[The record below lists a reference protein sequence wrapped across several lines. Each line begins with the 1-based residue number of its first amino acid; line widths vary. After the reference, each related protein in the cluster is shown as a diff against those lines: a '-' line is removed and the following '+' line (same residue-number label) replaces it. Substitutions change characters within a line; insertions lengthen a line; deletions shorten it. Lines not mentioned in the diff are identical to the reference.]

1 MEPEAKE
8 DVSAEKPTL
17 TDILRV
23 KTVGIIDPIVTFLA
37 KYNVS
42 PDALTV
48 TGMLAHFFLA
58 YLVAIG
64 EMRWA
69 GIAMILLAPLDAL
82 DGSLARKMGRKQGG
96 FGAYLDSTLDRL
108 AEVIL
113 FGGFIYY
120 YLQGGNGPLLAI
132 AYLAITGSLMV
143 SYSRGKAESL
153 GMDAK
158 VGVGSRVE
166 RYVVMVIFLLIDYPG
181 WGIVLLAIMTYVTVG
196 QRMYHVWWQY
206 RQLDK
211 QEAAEVAAQVE
222 ATSAEVIQADKE
234 EDTAADAS

>member
-1 MEPEAKE
+1 MEPETNDKMPE
-8 DVSAEKPTL
+8 KKPTL
-17 TDILRV
+17 TDILRQ
-23 KTVGIIDPIVTFLA
+23 KTVGIIDPVVTFLA
-37 KYNVS
+37 KYHVS

-48 TGMLAHFFLA
+48 GGMLAHFLLA

-69 GIAMILLAPLDAL
+69 GIAMVLLAPLDAL

-120 YLQGGNGPLLAI
+120 YLQLGDSVMLGMS
-132 AYLAITGSLMV
+132 YLAITGSLMV

-158 VGVGSRVE
+158 VGIGSRVE
-166 RYVVMVIFLLIDYPG
+166 RYVLMMVLLILDYPS
-181 WGIVLLAIMTYVTVG
+181 VAVFALAIMTYVTVG
-196 QRMYHVWWQY
+196 QRMYHVWYQY
-206 RQLDK
+206 YHLANQEESSEEDE
-211 QEAAEVAAQVE
+211 EAAPE
-222 ATSAEVIQADKE
+222 IQ
-234 EDTAADAS
+234 EDETTEDA

>member
-1 MEPEAKE
+1 MNMEPETKK
-8 DVSAEKPTL
+8 EKPTL
-17 TDILRV
+17 TDVLRV

-37 KYNVS
+37 KYHVS
-42 PDALTV
+42 PDLLTV
-48 TGMLAHFFLA
+48 VGMLAHFFLA

-69 GIAMILLAPLDAL
+69 GVAMILLAPLDAL

-120 YLQGGNGPLLAI
+120 YLQGGDSVMLGLS
-132 AYLAITGSLMV
+132 YLAITGSLMV

-153 GMDAK
+153 GMEAK
-158 VGVGSRVE
+158 VGIGSRVE
-166 RYVVMVIFLLIDYPG
+166 RYVLMIVFLIVDKPSVGVVI
-181 WGIVLLAIMTYVTVG
+181 LAIITYVTVG
-196 QRMYHVWWQY
+196 QRMFHVWKQY
-206 RQLDK
+206 GRLD
-211 QEAAEVAAQVE
+211 QQPELPESLEVSTE
-222 ATSAEVIQADKE
+222 IEEENSAVAD
-234 EDTAADAS
+234 

>member
-1 MEPEAKE
+1 MEPEANDKMPE
-8 DVSAEKPTL
+8 KKPTL
-17 TDILRV
+17 TDILRQ
-23 KTVGIIDPIVTFLA
+23 KTVGIIDPVVTFLA
-37 KYNVS
+37 KYHVS

-48 TGMLAHFFLA
+48 GGMLAHFLLA

-69 GIAMILLAPLDAL
+69 GIAMVLLAPLDAL

-120 YLQGGNGPLLAI
+120 YLQLGDSVMLGMS
-132 AYLAITGSLMV
+132 YLAITGSLMV

-158 VGVGSRVE
+158 VGIGSRVE
-166 RYVVMVIFLLIDYPG
+166 RYVLMMVLLILDYPS
-181 WGIVLLAIMTYVTVG
+181 VAVFALAIMTYVTVG
-196 QRMYHVWWQY
+196 QRMYHVWYQY
-206 RQLDK
+206 YHLAN
-211 QEAAEVAAQVE
+211 QEE
-222 ATSAEVIQADKE
+222 SCE
-234 EDTAADAS
+234 EDEGATPEIQEDETTEDA

>member
-1 MEPEAKE
+1 MKPEANEKMPK
-8 DVSAEKPTL
+8 EKPTL
-17 TDILRV
+17 TDILRQ
-23 KTVGIIDPIVTFLA
+23 KTVGIIDPVVTFLA
-37 KYNVS
+37 KYHVS

-48 TGMLAHFFLA
+48 GGMLAHFLLA

-69 GIAMILLAPLDAL
+69 GIAMVLLAPLDAL

-120 YLQGGNGPLLAI
+120 YLQLGDSVMLGMS
-132 AYLAITGSLMV
+132 YLAITGSLMV

-158 VGVGSRVE
+158 VGIGSRVE
-166 RYVVMVIFLLIDYPG
+166 RYILMVVLLILDYPS
-181 WGIVLLAIMTYVTVG
+181 VAVFALAIMTYVTVG
-196 QRMYHVWWQY
+196 QRMYHVWYQY
-206 RQLDK
+206 HHLANQEESSEEDE
-211 QEAAEVAAQVE
+211 EAALEIQEEV
-222 ATSAEVIQADKE
+222 TT
-234 EDTAADAS
+234 EDV

>member
-1 MEPEAKE
+1 MEPETKK
-8 DVSAEKPTL
+8 EKPTL

-42 PDALTV
+42 PDLLTV
-48 TGMLAHFFLA
+48 GGMLAHFLLA

-120 YLQGGNGPLLAI
+120 YLQLNDSVMLGLS
-132 AYLAITGSLMV
+132 YLAITGSLMV

-158 VGVGSRVE
+158 VGIGSRVE
-166 RYVVMVIFLLIDYPG
+166 RYVLLVVFLIIDKPS
-181 WGIVLLAIMTYVTVG
+181 WGVFFLAIITYVTVG
-196 QRMYHVWWQY
+196 QRMYHVWYQY
-206 RQLDK
+206 YYLAK
-211 QEAAEVAAQVE
+211 QEEAE
-222 ATSAEVIQADKE
+222 ATLTEQEELEETLTETTPENKE
-234 EDTAADAS
+234 EDTTTDA

>member
-1 MEPEAKE
+1 MEPEAK
-8 DVSAEKPTL
+8 DNVPSEKLTL
-17 TDILRV
+17 TDMLRV

-48 TGMLAHFFLA
+48 GGMLAHFFLA

-69 GIAMILLAPLDAL
+69 GVAMILLAPLDAL

-120 YLQGGNGPLLAI
+120 YLQLGDSVMLGLS
-132 AYLAITGSLMV
+132 YLAITGSLMV

-158 VGVGSRVE
+158 VGIGSRVE
-166 RYVVMVIFLLIDYPG
+166 RYVMMIVFLILNYPSVGVVI
-181 WGIVLLAIMTYVTVG
+181 LAFITYVTVG
-196 QRMYHVWWQY
+196 QRMYHVWKQY
-206 RQLDK
+206 GRLA
-211 QEAAEVAAQVE
+211 QEESVVAVTPE
-222 ATSAEVIQADKE
+222 NKE
-234 EDTAADAS
+234 EDSTADA